1 MGVKE
6 IEKNVENISKY
17 YCELLCKTKN
27 SDEKEKLFKTFYE
40 SIILIQQIKI
50 DEICR
55 EIKDR
60 RILSALR

>member
-6 IEKNVENISKY
+6 IEKNVENLSRY
-17 YCELLCKTKN
+17 YCELLCKSKN
-27 SDEKEKLFKTFYE
+27 SEEKEKLFKTFYE

-55 EIKDR
+55 DIKDKK
-60 RILSALR
+60 ILSALR